1 MTGQPPES
9 NDCSE
14 RRHVLRRRVL
24 KSGVIA
30 FNNRHSTLPCTIKDI
45 SETGARLIVNGSIN
59 APDTFELIVE
69 LDGLEAQCRVVR
81 RTANEVRVNFVGEV
95 VRRERKRIQ
104 VVAAVGP
111 KKSVSLRRQLRA
123 SETR

>member
-1 MTGQPPES
+1 M
-9 NDCSE
+9 
-14 RRHVLRRRVL
+14 LRRRVL